1 MSDGLGSGLPPLVVV
16 VDDDSPSMLS
26 EQVYRSI
33 MRSVGRGEL
42 SRGAPLRIEELARR
56 LNVSPTPV
64 REGLTRLEATGLVVH
79 EPRKGFRVAPPLT
92 VEQFEKLM
100 DAREVLEVGAAGL
113 AAASG
118 DADFAAALRQ
128 ALAAQQAAVD
138 AFGSA
143 RPGSADDDAAW
154 AVIDADVAFHH
165 VIFART
171 HNPFVGLM
179 ADALNGQSHRVRQS
193 AEHGVSDSTEA
204 LTEHAAIVRAAES
217 GDGQAVESAM
227 RMHLRLV
234 RARARRDLDAERDVE
249 RDVERDAGAGVG
261 REEPK

>member
-1 MSDGLGSGLPPLVVV
+1 MTADFTPALSSVDVE
-16 VDDDSPSMLS
+16 DDDSPRMLS
-26 EQVYRSI
+26 ERVYRSI
-33 MRSVGRGEL
+33 MRSVGRGQL
-42 SRGAPLRIEELARR
+42 TRGTPLRIEELARR

-92 VEQFEKLM
+92 AEQFEKLM

-118 DADFAAALRQ
+118 DHGFAAALRQ
-128 ALAAQQAAVD
+128 AFAVQQEAVD
-138 AFGSA
+138 AFAAASGDQASGDQA
-143 RPGSADDDAAW
+143 FDGQADDTDADDDVAW
-154 AVIDADVAFHH
+154 VVIDADLAFHH

-217 GDGQAVESAM
+217 GDRQAVESAM

-234 RARARRDLDAERDVE
+234 RARARRDLEAER
-249 RDVERDAGAGVG
+249 
-261 REEPK
+261 EEVQ

>member
-1 MSDGLGSGLPPLVVV
+1 MSTQHPAPPLALLAEGNE
-16 VDDDSPSMLS
+16 DSTRMLS

-33 MRSVGRGEL
+33 MRLVGRGQL
-42 SRGAPLRIEELARR
+42 GRGTPLRIEELARM

-64 REGLTRLEATGLVVH
+64 REGLSRLEATGLVVH

-92 VEQFEKLM
+92 AEQFDKLM
-100 DAREVLEVGAAGL
+100 DARELLEVGAATL
-113 AAASG
+113 AGGSG
-118 DADFAAALRQ
+118 DVGFPAALRH
-128 ALAAQQAAVD
+128 ALVTQQSAVD
-138 AFGSA
+138 AFVAASELGHPS
-143 RPGSADDDAAW
+143 DDVTW
-154 AVIDADVAFHH
+154 AVIDADLAFHH

-193 AEHGVSDSTEA
+193 AEHGVSDSQEA

-217 GDGQAVESAM
+217 GDRLAVESAM

-234 RARARRDLDAERDVE
+234 RARANSERKDF
-249 RDVERDAGAGVG
+249 
-261 REEPK
+261 